1 MTDQLL
7 ANVVDMDCVRSTNPL
22 AFGLTSA
29 FVTGA
34 RAILQRILAR
44 WCQLLGF
51 VPHAPDLGLT
61 TPLLD
66 IAGATFSRADLA
78 GLRGQLTKQARAEDF
93 VTDAA
98 VALSLTDAGLL
109 SVVAI
114 ITLMDGGNYPLEVQ
128 AIDAINQLG
137 QIKATQA
144 QIDANVAFLRAHIG
158 GT

>member
-1 MTDQLL
+1 MADQLL
-7 ANVVDMDCVRSTNPL
+7 AAVVDMDCVKTTNPL

-29 FVTGA
+29 FVTGP
-34 RAILQRILAR
+34 RAILQRILWR
-44 WCQLLGF
+44 WCQPLGF
-51 VPHAPDLGLT
+51 VPYDEGLGIP

-66 IAGATFSRADLA
+66 IDGATFSRTDLA
-78 GLRGQLTKQARAEDF
+78 GLRAQLTKQAKEEAF
-93 VTDAA
+93 VTNAVVSVRLSDAGDLTVSA
-98 VALSLTDAGLL
+98 AITLTD
-109 SVVAI
+109 
-114 ITLMDGGNYPLEVQ
+114 GGTYPLEVQ